1 MNPTV
6 AIFGS
11 SRATSDQ
18 PLYRDAFKLGKT
30 LAEAGFV
37 IANGG
42 YGGLMEATGL
52 GAAEADG
59 TVIGVTAPSVF
70 PERSGANSSIS
81 HEIVADTIGL
91 RIAHLVDGADATI
104 ALPGS
109 LGTTAEF
116 IVAWNTCFVAP
127 MSGRRPK
134 LNIAV
139 GPRLRRLT
147 EHLAEELGADASLIT
162 CVDSMSEAAEVT
174 VGHFD
179 LPLGS

>member
-1 MNPTV
+1 MNPTI

-18 PLYRDAFKLGKT
+18 PVYRDAVKLGRT

-42 YGGLMEATGL
+42 YGGLMEATSQ
-52 GAAEADG
+52 GAFEVGG
-59 TVIGVTAPSVF
+59 TVIGVTAPDVF
-70 PERSGANSSIS
+70 PDRSGVNDSVTS
-81 HEIVADTIGL
+81 EVAVATL
-91 RIAHLVDGADATI
+91 PTRIAHMVDTADATI

-127 MSGRRPK
+127 MSGRTPK

-139 GPRLRRLT
+139 GLRWRRLVD
-147 EHLAEELGADASLIT
+147 HLSEELGADPALVT
-162 CVDSMSEAAEVT
+162 CVDSMAEAAET
-174 VGHFD
+174 AIDHFH
-179 LPLGS
+179 LTLG